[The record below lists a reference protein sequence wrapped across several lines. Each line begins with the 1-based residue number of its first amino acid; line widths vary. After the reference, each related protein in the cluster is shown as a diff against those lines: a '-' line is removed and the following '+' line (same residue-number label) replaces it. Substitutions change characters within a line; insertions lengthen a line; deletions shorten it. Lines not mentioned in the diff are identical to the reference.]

1 MEDTPPAPPLTAKGS
16 ADKVIDWMVPGSEHS
31 VVQPGN
37 AWTCWMAGYPGLV
50 LTHVLVTMAFL
61 QKSET
66 YSQRMDLQR
75 AVREQL
81 PAPTLL
87 LCGAEARA
95 APGAF
100 GLHMTKQKDGEA

>member
-37 AWTCWMAGYPGLV
+37 AWTCRMAGYPGLV

-66 YSQRMDLQR
+66 REEWTCSAQSENSFQLQR
-75 AVREQL
+75 CFSAVQK
-81 PAPTLL
+81 
-87 LCGAEARA
+87 
-95 APGAF
+95 PGW
-100 GLHMTKQKDGEA
+100 LWEHLVCT

>member
-37 AWTCWMAGYPGLV
+37 AWTCRMAGYPGLV

-66 YSQRMDLQR
+66 H
-75 AVREQL
+75 EEW
-81 PAPTLL
+81 T
-87 LCGAEARA
+87 
-95 APGAF
+95 
-100 GLHMTKQKDGEA
+100 